1 MEVPLLDIGVW
12 YTVNAKLIIGLIF
25 YAETVNSVD
34 IWDWYWQNFYAAHR
48 RVSHMQG
55 FSTLYNIGKLILFFM
70 VQYLSH
76 IGKIV

>member
-34 IWDWYWQNFYAAHR
+34 
-48 RVSHMQG
+48 V
-55 FSTLYNIGKLILFFM
+55 
-70 VQYLSH
+70 
-76 IGKIV
+76 